1 MFTNET
7 IAFIGAGSMAEAMV
21 AGLLKNEIV
30 ASDQI
35 IVTNKS
41 NSERRNE
48 LQQKYG
54 VVVTDDLNFAVKEAS
69 ILILAIKPKDVTSVT
84 AKLRGKLDKKQVVM
98 SVLAGISTRFLEE
111 ELEMEVP
118 VIRVMP
124 NTSSMIGE
132 SATAITGGKYV
143 AMPHIILAKK
153 LLSAIGHV
161 FVIAEDEMDVFTG
174 VAGSGPAYF
183 YKLIEHLQKA
193 ACDGGLNPDLAKDI
207 AVQTIVGAAKMLA
220 EPNTEAA
227 VLRENIT
234 SPNGTTEAGLKALE
248 AAGGCTAIE
257 AAVKGAAHRSKELR
271 TQFEAVS
278 VR

>member
-7 IAFIGAGSMAEAMV
+7 IGFIGAGSMAEAMI

-30 ASDQI
+30 TSKQI

-41 NSERRNE
+41 NRERRNE
-48 LQQKYG
+48 LEQKYG
-54 VVVTDDLNFAVKEAS
+54 VGTTSDLNVAAKNAS
-69 ILILAIKPKDVTSVT
+69 ILILAMKPKDVSTVIS
-84 AKLRGKLDKKQVVM
+84 KLCGKVQKNQLVM
-98 SVLAGISTRFLEE
+98 SVIAGISTAFLEE
-111 ELEMEVP
+111 EFKAEIP

-143 AMPHIILAKK
+143 TMQHIILAKK
-153 LLSAIGHV
+153 LLAAIGQV
-161 FVIAEDEMDVFTG
+161 FVIAEEEMDIFTG

-193 ACDGGLNPDLAKDI
+193 ACDGGLNPDLAKQI
-207 AVQTIVGAAKMLA
+207 AVQTIVGAAQMLA
-220 EPNTEAA
+220 ETKTEPST
-227 VLRENIT
+227 LRENIT
-234 SPNGTTEAGLKALE
+234 SPKGTTEAGLIALE

-271 TQFEAVS
+271 QQFEAVT

>member
-7 IAFIGAGSMAEAMV
+7 IAFVGAGSMAEAMI

-30 ASDQI
+30 APKQI

-41 NSERRNE
+41 NLKRRNE
-48 LQQKYG
+48 LEEKYG
-54 VVVTDDLNFAVKEAS
+54 VVGTDDLSAVVDQAS

-84 AKLRGKLDKKQVVM
+84 AKLRGKLNEKQVVM

-111 ELEMEVP
+111 ELQSEVP

-132 SATAITGGKYV
+132 SATAVAGGKYV

-153 LLSAIGHV
+153 LLAAIGHV

-193 ACDGGLNPDLAKDI
+193 GCDGGLNPSLAKEI

-220 EPNTEAA
+220 ETKTEPAI
-227 VLRENIT
+227 LRKNIT

-271 TQFEAVS
+271 TQFETVT